1 MGGSAPSLR
10 IDAQQSVGAEIRSRA
25 WGLKN
30 NHDNYGDIIKNQH
43 QIHFVDCA
51 DAGELEAEFRRIV

>member
-10 IDAQQSVGAEIRSRA
+10 IDTQQSVGAEIRSRP
-25 WGLKN
+25 WGWKN
-30 NHDNYGDIIKNQH
+30 NHDTYGDIIKNQH